1 MFFLLGWTLRGP
13 AKDHV
18 RNILLQHDIIKV
30 CDDHMKW
37 FRSTGPIIGGIS
49 WLRCNMP
56 PGEIH
61 HPDPIPPAK
70 DKYAKKVEE
79 DLEDTDEDE
88 PLLLK

>member
-1 MFFLLGWTLRGP
+1 MSHLLSTFPLNPPAHLTLSSHP
-13 AKDHV
+13 
-18 RNILLQHDIIKV
+18 L
-30 CDDHMKW
+30 C
-37 FRSTGPIIGGIS
+37 TGPIIGGIS